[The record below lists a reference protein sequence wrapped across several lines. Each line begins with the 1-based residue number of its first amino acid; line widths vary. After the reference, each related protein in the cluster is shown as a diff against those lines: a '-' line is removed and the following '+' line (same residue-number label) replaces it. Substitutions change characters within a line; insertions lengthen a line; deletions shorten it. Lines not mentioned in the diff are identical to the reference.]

1 MPGGEPSGKSEARSG
16 EVPGAGPDGGTDMST
31 QPRKQVNVEWIK
43 ELHARKG
50 LQLWLGFFFGIIFGF
65 LLQKGGVTRYDV
77 IIGQLLLSDFTVVK
91 VMLSAVITG
100 MLGVRFLN
108 SLGFASLHPKPGTLG
123 MNVIGGLIF
132 GVGFGILGYCPGT
145 IAGAVG
151 NGFLDAL
158 FGGFA
163 GVLLGAAAFAELY
176 PKLEGDVLKKMDYR
190 DVTLPELLNISP
202 WAAVF
207 LAAFLL
213 GGVLL
218 GLEWLG
224 L

>member
-1 MPGGEPSGKSEARSG
+1 
-16 EVPGAGPDGGTDMST
+16 MST
-31 QPRKQVNVEWIK
+31 QARKQVNVGWVK
-43 ELHARKG
+43 DLHARKG

-65 LLQKGGVTRYDV
+65 LLQKGGVTQYDV
-77 IIGQLLLSDFTVVK
+77 IIGQLLLYDFTVVK

-100 MLGVRFLN
+100 MLGIRFLN
-108 SLGFASLHPKPGTLG
+108 SLGFASLHPKPGSLG

-132 GVGFGILGYCPGT
+132 GMGFGILGYCPGT

-158 FGGFA
+158 FGGLA
-163 GVLLGAAAFAELY
+163 GILLGAAGFADLY
-176 PKLEGDVLKKMDYR
+176 PNLEKDVLKKMDYR
-190 DVTLPELLNISP
+190 DITLPELLNISP

-213 GGVLL
+213 GGVLWGLERL
-218 GLEWLG
+218 GLWIPHFPGILSFRDIRG
-224 L
+224 